1 MEFHFLHPSIL
12 NKEHLFSPVMPTL
25 CYRSPRV
32 VNCGFVKNL
41 QGFFFKHWK
50 KAIFWF
56 RIYTSSDGPLDSR
69 ALALWVCLV
78 FSVSCHV
85 FLLSEESQPSPGIRE
100 AVAAACVHHLKVEW
114 DRDVWLLCCLLLQ
127 LCVFQCH
134 SSPGVSPGSSD
145 TAWLQGLGA
154 VFSKFLFDCVFWK
167 LLGHHLAFSNL

>member
-25 CYRSPRV
+25 CYRSSRV

-100 AVAAACVHHLKVEW
+100 AVAAACVHHLKAEW
-114 DRDVWLLCCLLLQ
+114 DRDVWLLLLFATSALRVSVP
-127 LCVFQCH
+127 LLTRCVTWELRHCVTSGF
-134 SSPGVSPGSSD
+134 GGS
-145 TAWLQGLGA
+145 
-154 VFSKFLFDCVFWK
+154 VF
-167 LLGHHLAFSNL
+167 